1 MLLCLFNNGLHGFH
15 GDNLFLCYSVFLEQR
30 KTRRI
35 CSSVTLSKKTVLKL
49 LCLFLDYSVLSVLHE
64 VVEERV
70 EVFLHILHQLAA
82 QDDRFSVG
90 NKQFANHLPV
100 VILEHEAVGPEDA

>member
-1 MLLCLFNNGLHGFH
+1 MLLCLFNNGLHG
-15 GDNLFLCYSVFLEQR
+15 V
-30 KTRRI
+30 I
-35 CSSVTLSKKTVLKL
+35 CSSVTLSFLNNERHKEYVLVLLCLKKTVLKL

-70 EVFLHILHQLAA
+70 EVFLHVFHQLTA
-82 QDDRFSVG
+82 QDNRFSVG

-100 VILEHEAVGPEDA
+100 VIFEHEAIGPEDA